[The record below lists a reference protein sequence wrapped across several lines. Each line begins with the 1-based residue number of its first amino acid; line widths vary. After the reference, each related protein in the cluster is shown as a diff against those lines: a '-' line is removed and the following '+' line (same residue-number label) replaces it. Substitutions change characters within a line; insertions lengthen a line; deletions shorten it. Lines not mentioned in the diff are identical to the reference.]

1 MKSLI
6 KKIFNFF
13 GLQIKKK
20 KNIEFF
26 NISEF
31 TPITNKN
38 KDWKLILDS
47 ANKIK
52 RNDRDIFT
60 DIRYYSLIN
69 CVRNV
74 LSKNETKDFVEL
86 GCWKGQSA
94 YIISRL
100 IKESKKKINFHIFDS
115 FKGISSATGKDKIL
129 YKIENNF
136 TSSESFLNN
145 DVLKDFKFTRTYA
158 GWIPSRFKEIKNKKF
173 SFVNIDLCMYE
184 PTFESLNFFFP
195 RLIKGGVMFSNS
207 YNSKIF
213 PGESK
218 AWDDFFINKEYSFM
232 YKHAL
237 GTGFII
243 KK

>member
-145 DVLKDFKFTRTYA
+145 DVLKDFKFTELMRA
-158 GWIPSRFKEIKNKKF
+158 GYQA
-173 SFVNIDLCMYE
+173 D
-184 PTFESLNFFFP
+184 
-195 RLIKGGVMFSNS
+195 
-207 YNSKIF
+207 SKR
-213 PGESK
+213 
-218 AWDDFFINKEYSFM
+218 
-232 YKHAL
+232 
-237 GTGFII
+237 
-243 KK
+243 